1 MTFEGASDTFP
12 QPKGPPKVNDLSATL
27 LGNYKNNIIRIN
39 AAMTN
44 ERAVLTLYHEYQ
56 HHLGANEADA
66 RIRAE
71 QFAIDAGFGESSK
84 GYRTAVGTVNAA
96 LIRDQLKPGGALSA
110 HYNAGP
116 RIRKYWGEKNVSF

>member
-1 MTFEGASDTFP
+1 MPSDEDCDCGGA
-12 QPKGPPKVNDLSATL
+12 G
-27 LGNYKNNIIRIN
+27 
-39 AAMTN
+39 
-44 ERAVLTLYHEYQ
+44 ERALRKSH
-56 HHLGANEADA
+56 GAREADA